1 MLIIMLTQLL
11 FKKGDGRKRLQ
22 GSCIINLKGGVTML
36 KIQDISKSFGDL
48 KALRDVSFD
57 VSDGQILGL
66 IGQNGAGKSTTFHS
80 ILNFLHYQGTI
91 TWNGTP
97 ITEGVFDQIGY
108 LPEERSLMPK
118 LTIEQQIIY
127 LARLKDKPAKEI
139 RPQIDEWLQ
148 KFAVKGVKKDKIK
161 DLSKGNQQKVQL
173 ICTLIHHPK
182 LIILDELFSGLDPVN
197 SDLLKQAILEA
208 KAQGAAIIFSSH
220 DMENVEEICD
230 KLVMLRNGQVVLNGT
245 VREVRESFGKTRI
258 FVTTDWT
265 KEALAQ
271 LPHILQVKY
280 LEEKRYMLDLD
291 DETAGPE
298 IFDQLTKGK
307 YIEEFSQ
314 QPPTLNEIFR
324 LKVGETDE

>member
-1 MLIIMLTQLL
+1 
-11 FKKGDGRKRLQ
+11 
-22 GSCIINLKGGVTML
+22 
-36 KIQDISKSFGDL
+36 
-48 KALRDVSFD
+48 
-57 VSDGQILGL
+57 
-66 IGQNGAGKSTTFHS
+66 
-80 ILNFLHYQGTI
+80 
-91 TWNGTP
+91 
-97 ITEGVFDQIGY
+97 
-108 LPEERSLMPK
+108 
-118 LTIEQQIIY
+118 
-127 LARLKDKPAKEI
+127 
-139 RPQIDEWLQ
+139 
-148 KFAVKGVKKDKIK
+148 
-161 DLSKGNQQKVQL
+161 
-173 ICTLIHHPK
+173 
-182 LIILDELFSGLDPVN
+182 LIILDEPFSGLDPVN

-258 FVTTDWT
+258 FVTTDWS

-271 LPHILQVKY
+271 LPHVLQVNY

-298 IFDQLTKGK
+298 IFDELTKGK